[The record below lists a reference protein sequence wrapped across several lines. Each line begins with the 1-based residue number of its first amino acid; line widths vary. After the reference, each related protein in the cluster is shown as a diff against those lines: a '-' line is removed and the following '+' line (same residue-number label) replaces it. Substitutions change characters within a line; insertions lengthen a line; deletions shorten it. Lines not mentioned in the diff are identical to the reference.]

1 VGLPGDSTYISQA
14 TPTLH
19 LPFSPS
25 FVIRKRSSFA
35 KLIIKMRNICKS
47 NYFLLALVVA
57 LCVTT
62 SGKAQEIVKQQASE
76 TLKDFALRIIP
87 AKAELAYEVVQ
98 GIFATSTKNLVIL
111 YSTPE
116 AQGSAFSGWVL
127 MPVTNGTYQKF
138 TLPIEADLS
147 GRFEI
152 TAQSVFFA
160 NADKDTQQEL
170 FIIYS
175 TYRNGSGEK
184 EGNAVHVFNWNGKE
198 FVSLTEVENK
208 LSGLPTAK
216 AVRRKL
222 KILGY

>member
-1 VGLPGDSTYISQA
+1 MKNTS
-14 TPTLH
+14 
-19 LPFSPS
+19 
-25 FVIRKRSSFA
+25 
-35 KLIIKMRNICKS
+35 KS
-47 NYFLLALVVA
+47 NCFLLSIVVA
-57 LCVTT
+57 LCIA
-62 SGKAQEIVKQQASE
+62 SNGKAQEIVKQRTGE

-87 AKAELAYEVVQ
+87 ARTELAHEVVQ
-98 GIFATSTKNLVIL
+98 GVFATFTKNMVIL
-111 YSTPE
+111 YSTPK
-116 AQGSAFSGWVL
+116 AQSSAFSGWVL
-127 MPVTNGTYQKF
+127 MPATNGTYQKF

-152 TAQSVFFA
+152 TAQAVFFA
-160 NADKDTQQEL
+160 NADKDAQQEL

-184 EGNAVHVFNWNGKE
+184 EGNAVHVFDWNGKE
-198 FVSLTEVENK
+198 FVSHTEVENK

>member
-1 VGLPGDSTYISQA
+1 
-14 TPTLH
+14 
-19 LPFSPS
+19 
-25 FVIRKRSSFA
+25 
-35 KLIIKMRNICKS
+35 MRNNCKS
-47 NYFLLALVVA
+47 NYFSLALAVA
-57 LCVTT
+57 LCVAT
-62 SGKAQEIVKQQASE
+62 SGKAQEIIKQQTSE

-87 AKAELAYEVVQ
+87 AKTELAHEVVQ
-98 GIFATSTKNLVIL
+98 GVFATSTKNLVIL

-127 MPVTNGTYQKF
+127 MPATNGTYQKF
-138 TLPIEADLS
+138 ALPIEADLS

-152 TAQSVFFA
+152 TVQSVFFA

-184 EGNAVHVFNWNGKE
+184 EANAVHVFDWNGKE
-198 FVSLTEVENK
+198 FVPLTEVENK